1 MSAPIDMQVSGGV
14 SIDMRP
20 GGEALHY
27 VTEAELRAILAEY
40 VTSGTLEQILANYP
54 TKTEVDEDSIVRWKQ
69 GQNEEEEE

>member
-40 VTSGTLEQILANYP
+40 VTSGALAQILADYP
-54 TKTEVDEDSIVRWKQ
+54 TKTEVDENSIVRWK
-69 GQNEEEEE
+69 GGN